1 VKIIYLHQYFLT
13 PDMPGGHRSYEMA
26 RRLVQRGHEVHMI
39 TSAQGG
45 LKGRSRWRES
55 VENGIHVHW
64 ANVPYSNHMSPARRI
79 LSFLQFSARATFR
92 ACRLKGDVI
101 FATSTPLT
109 IAIPAMAASL
119 VRHTPFVF
127 EVRDMWPDVPAAM
140 GILRNPV
147 LLALARRLERLAY
160 TRARHVVALAPG
172 MRDDIIAKG
181 IAADHVSVIP
191 NGCDVDLFAARR
203 DDSLEAEFQWIRGR
217 RLVVYAGAI
226 GPVNGVEYLVRL
238 AARVREL
245 APDICFVVIGA
256 GRDRAAV
263 RALAATCGV
272 LDDNFVMLDPL
283 PARELARWLG
293 AATMA
298 TALIT
303 GPRIVW
309 KDAVQNKF
317 FDALAAGI
325 PVASNFDGWQSRIAE
340 DAGVGITLDA
350 QDTELAAHQLVDR
363 LRDEEWL
370 AAVPARARM
379 LATGRFHRDR
389 LAAQL
394 AELLLAV
401 VAGAV
406 PATPP
411 PASQPSTGAV
421 P

>member
-1 VKIIYLHQYFLT
+1 MKIIYLHQYFLT

-45 LKGRSRWRES
+45 LNGRSRWRES
-55 VENGIHVHW
+55 VEDGIHVHW
-64 ANVPYSNHMSPARRI
+64 ADVPYSNHMSPARRI
-79 LSFLQFSARATFR
+79 LSFLQFSARATLR

-109 IAIPAMAASL
+109 IAIPAMAASV
-119 VRHTPFVF
+119 VRRTPFVF

-140 GILRNPV
+140 GVIRNPA
-147 LLALARRLERLAY
+147 LLWLARRLERLAY
-160 TRARHVVALAPG
+160 TRAAHVVALAPG

-181 IAADHVSVIP
+181 IAADRVSVIP
-191 NGCDVDLFAARR
+191 NGCDVELFGVQP
-203 DDSLEAEFQWIRGR
+203 DDSLQREFPWIRGR

-238 AARVREL
+238 AVRVREL

-263 RALAATCGV
+263 RDLAEASGV
-272 LDDNFVMLDPL
+272 LDSNFVLLDPL

-340 DAGVGITLDA
+340 DSGVGITLDA
-350 QDTELAAHQLVDR
+350 HDTERAAHQLVDR
-363 LRDEEWL
+363 LRDEAWL
-370 AAVPARARM
+370 AGVPARARM
-379 LATGRFHRDR
+379 LATGQFHRDR
-389 LAAQL
+389 LATQL
-394 AELLLAV
+394 AELLQAV
-401 VAGAV
+401 
-406 PATPP
+406 ATSSIP
-411 PASQPSTGAV
+411 Q
-421 P
+421 